1 MQQVIVTRSF
11 DFEFDIVF
19 AETFF
24 ELHVCTIVGAVIGIH
39 RHKCNFLHF
48 ARSLLLNIG
57 LNMKIRNKVT
67 YTVAE
72 HFTVIVCV
80 NICFDV
86 AVSFVLGKAVSGGF
100 HVNRLEVNTTDVERT
115 DILFVSKRKL
125 IKTCSFFFSRC
136 RSRSHFLLCG
146 GLCHFLLLRRFLT

>member
-48 ARSLLLNIG
+48 ARALLLNIS
-57 LNMKIRNKVT
+57 LNMKIRNKVAYAVT
-67 YTVAE
+67 E
-72 HFTVIVCV
+72 RFTLIICV
-80 NICFDV
+80 DIRFDV
-86 AVSFVLGKAVSGGF
+86 AVSFVLGKAVSGRF
-100 HVNRLEVNTTDVERT
+100 HVNRLEVNATDVERAY
-115 DILFVSKRKL
+115 ILFVSDWEL

-136 RSRSHFLLCG
+136 RSRSFLFCSG
-146 GLCHFLLLRRFLT
+146 FCHFLLLRRFFT

>member
-1 MQQVIVTRSF
+1 MQQVIVARSL
-11 DFEFDIVF
+11 DFELHVVL

-24 ELHVCTIVGAVIGIH
+24 EFHVCTIVGAVIGIH

-57 LNMKIRNKVT
+57 LNMKIRDKVT

-80 NICFDV
+80 DICFDV
-86 AVSFVLGKAVSGGF
+86 AVSFVLGKAVSGRF
-100 HVNRLEVNTTDVERT
+100 HVNRLEVNTADVERT
-115 DILFVSKRKL
+115 DILFIPDREL
-125 IKTCSFFFSRC
+125 IKTRSVFLSRC
-136 RSRSHFLLCG
+136 GSRSHFLFCG
-146 GLCHFLLLRRFLT
+146 RFCHFLLLCRFVT